1 LDLGV
6 LITAKPMPSKFS
18 YDAVVVGSGP
28 NGLAAAIRLAQE
40 NLAVLVLEANDSIGG
55 GTRSAEI
62 TLPGFLHDL
71 CSAIHPLGIGS
82 PFFRQLPLEKY
93 GLSWIQPE
101 IPLAHPFDDG
111 TAAAL
116 KRTIAATA
124 EGLGPDKSN
133 YEKLMTPLCSN
144 WENLAAEFL
153 QPLLHFPRHPLQ
165 LAGFG
170 RRAFR
175 SATGLA
181 RSWFGANPAR
191 ALFAG
196 LAAHS
201 FLPLEQ
207 IPSASFGLVLAM
219 LGHAVGWPLPRGGSQ
234 QIANALAAHLRALG
248 GEIQINHPV
257 ESLGQL
263 PPARAVLL
271 DVTPRQLLRL
281 AGDRVPPSYRRRLT
295 QFRYGPGVYKV
306 DYALAAPIPWK
317 AKECAVAGTVH
328 LGGTLDEVAVS
339 ERQVANGE
347 HPERPFVLVTQP
359 TLFDK
364 TRAPDGRHIA
374 WAYCHVPNGSTFEML
389 ARIESQI
396 ERFAPGF
403 RDFML
408 APHTMTC
415 AAMEKGNANLVGGDI
430 NGGLANLWQLLARPV
445 LSPAPYRT
453 AMPGIYLCS
462 SSTPPGGG
470 VHGMCG
476 FHAAQTAIR
485 DFFRNVLGNHLHF
498 RRLGLR
504 LIVETSNAANYLSWN
519 CITKI

>member
-1 LDLGV
+1 
-6 LITAKPMPSKFS
+6 MPAKFS

-40 NLAVLVLEANDSIGG
+40 NLAVLVLEAKDSIGG
-55 GTRSAEI
+55 GTRSGEI

-71 CSAIHPLGIGS
+71 CSAIHPLGLGS

-116 KRTIAATA
+116 KRTIAATG

-133 YEKLMTPLCSN
+133 YDKLMAPLCSN

-170 RRAFR
+170 RRALR

-181 RSWFGANPAR
+181 RSWFAAEPAR

-207 IPSASFGLVLAM
+207 IPSAAFGLVLAM

-248 GEIQINHPV
+248 GEIQINSPV

-263 PPARAVLL
+263 PPARVILL
-271 DVTPRQLLRL
+271 DVTPRQLLKL
-281 AGDRVPPSYRRRLT
+281 AADRVPASYRRRLT
-295 QFRYGPGVYKV
+295 QFRYGPSVYKV

-317 AKECAVAGTVH
+317 AKECSLAGTVH
-328 LGGTLDEVAVS
+328 LGGTLDEVAAS
-339 ERQVANGE
+339 ERQVANGD

-374 WAYCHVPNGSTFEML
+374 WAYCHVPNGSTFEMVV
-389 ARIESQI
+389 RIESQI

-403 RDFML
+403 RDCIL
-408 APHTMTC
+408 ARHTMTC
-415 AAMEKGNANLVGGDI
+415 ATMEERNANLVGGDI

-445 LSPAPYRT
+445 LSPTPYRT
-453 AMPGIYLCS
+453 PIPGIYLCS

-485 DFFRNVLGNHLHF
+485 DCFRKCV
-498 RRLGLR
+498 R
-504 LIVETSNAANYLSWN
+504 
-519 CITKI
+519 

>member
-1 LDLGV
+1 
-6 LITAKPMPSKFS
+6 MPDKFS

-93 GLSWIQPE
+93 GLRWIQPE

-111 TAAAL
+111 AAACL
-116 KRTIAATA
+116 KRKIAATG

-133 YEKLMTPLCSN
+133 YAKLMAPLCAN
-144 WENLAAEFL
+144 WENLAQEFL
-153 QPLLHFPRHPLQ
+153 QPLLHFPRSPLQ
-165 LAGFG
+165 LVGFG
-170 RRAFR
+170 RRAIR

-181 RSWFGANPAR
+181 RSWFAAEPAR

-207 IPSASFGLVLAM
+207 IPSAAFGLVLAM
-219 LGHAVGWPLPRGGSQ
+219 LGHTVGWPLPRGGSQ

-248 GEIQINHPV
+248 CEIQTNHPV

-271 DVTPRQLLRL
+271 DVTPRQLLWL

-306 DYALAAPIPWK
+306 DYSLAAPIPWK
-317 AKECAVAGTVH
+317 AKECSLAGTVH
-328 LGGTLDEVAVS
+328 LGGTIAEVAAS
-339 ERQVANGE
+339 ERQVANGG
-347 HPERPFVLVTQP
+347 HPDRPFVLVTQP

-364 TRAPDGRHIA
+364 TRAPDGKHIA
-374 WAYCHVPNGSTFEML
+374 WAYCHVPNGSSFEML
-389 ARIESQI
+389 PRIESQI

-403 RDFML
+403 RDCIL
-408 APHTMTC
+408 ARHAMTC
-415 AAMEKGNANLVGGDI
+415 AAMEKRNANLVGGDI

-453 AMPGIYLCS
+453 TMPGIYLCS

-476 FHAAQTAIR
+476 FHAAETAIR
-485 DFFRNVLGNHLHF
+485 DCFKKD
-498 RRLGLR
+498 LR
-504 LIVETSNAANYLSWN
+504 
-519 CITKI
+519 